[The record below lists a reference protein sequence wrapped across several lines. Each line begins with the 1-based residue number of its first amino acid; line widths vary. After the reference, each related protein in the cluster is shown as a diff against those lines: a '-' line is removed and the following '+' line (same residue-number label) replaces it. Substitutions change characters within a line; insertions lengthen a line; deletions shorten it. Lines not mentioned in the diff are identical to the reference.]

1 MGMNTNCCC
10 RLAEEGRYVLPPL
23 PFDESAMEDVLG
35 VDTLRL
41 HHDRHHKAYV
51 DGANKAADTLKS
63 IAAGELPET
72 MTMAATN
79 DLAFNLSGHLL
90 HSLYWQSLS
99 PEVQALPDG
108 TFAEAVQASFGS
120 WQGLMKMFRTVALGI
135 QGSGWAVL
143 GVDKASGS
151 LRVLGVTKHQDAM
164 LPMFRPLLV
173 CDVWEHAYYLR
184 YQNNR
189 AAYVDAVMQHL
200 NWRGAAERWE
210 RHAQHRCCHEGK

>member
-1 MGMNTNCCC
+1 MKTESCCK
-10 RLAEEGRYVLPPL
+10 LSDGGHYVLPEL
-23 PFDESAMEDVLG
+23 PYEYSALASFIDEE
-35 VDTLRL
+35 TLHL

-51 DGANKAADTLKS
+51 DGANKAADMLKA
-63 IAAGELPET
+63 IAAGEQPET
-72 MTMAATN
+72 LTMAATN
-79 DLAFNLSGHLL
+79 DLAFNLAGHLL

-99 PEVQALPDG
+99 PEEQSLPDCA
-108 TFAEAVQASFGS
+108 FAEAVRASFGS
-120 WQGLMKMFRTVALGI
+120 FDGLKKLFRAVALGM

-143 GVDKASGS
+143 GVDKASGA
-151 LRVLGVTKHQDAM
+151 LRVLGVAKHQDAM

-200 NWRGAAERWE
+200 NWRGAAERW
-210 RHAQHRCCHEGK
+210 ARCTQPRSCRVSS

>member
-1 MGMNTNCCC
+1 MKTECCC
-10 RLAEEGRYVLPPL
+10 KLSDEGRYVLPEL
-23 PFDESAMEDVLG
+23 PFEYSALASFMDEE
-35 VDTLRL
+35 TLHL

-51 DGANKAADTLKS
+51 DGANKAADTLKAIS
-63 IAAGELPET
+63 AGELPET

-79 DLAFNLSGHLL
+79 DLAFNLAGHML
-90 HSLYWQSLS
+90 HSLFWQSLS
-99 PEVQALPDG
+99 PEEQEVPEGA
-108 TFAEAVQASFGS
+108 FAEAVCASFGS
-120 WQGLMKMFRTVALGI
+120 VEGMKKIFRTVALGI

-189 AAYVDAVMQHL
+189 AAYADAVMQHL
-200 NWRGAAERWE
+200 NWRGAAERWA
-210 RHAQHRCCHEGK
+210 RHAHPCCCHDGK

>member
-1 MGMNTNCCC
+1 MKTECCC
-10 RLAEEGRYVLPPL
+10 KLSEAGRYVLPEL
-23 PFDESAMEDVLG
+23 PFEYSALASFIDEE
-35 VDTLRL
+35 TLHL

-51 DGANKAADTLKS
+51 DGANKASDTLKA
-63 IAAGELPET
+63 IAAGEEPET

-79 DLAFNLSGHLL
+79 DLAFNLAGHML

-99 PEVQALPDG
+99 PETQTIPEGD
-108 TFAEAVQASFGS
+108 FAEAVCASFGS
-120 WQGLMKMFRTVALGI
+120 LEGMQKVCRTVALGI

-143 GVDKASGS
+143 GVDKASRS

-200 NWRGAAERWE
+200 NWRGAAERWA
-210 RHAQHRCCHEGK
+210 RHAQPRCCHDGK

>member
-1 MGMNTNCCC
+1 MKTSCCC
-10 RLAEEGRYVLPPL
+10 HLSEEGRYVLPEL
-23 PFDESAMEDVLG
+23 PFEYSALSSFIDEE
-35 VDTLRL
+35 TLHL

-51 DGANKAADTLKS
+51 DGANKAADTLKA

-79 DLAFNLSGHLL
+79 DLAFNLAGHML

-99 PEVQALPDG
+99 PEAQPLPEG
-108 TFAEAVQASFGS
+108 PFAEAVCAAFGS
-120 WQGLMKMFRTVALGI
+120 YEGLKKIFRTVALGI

-143 GVDKASGS
+143 GIDKASGS

-189 AAYVDAVMQHL
+189 AAYADAVMQHL
-200 NWRGAAERWE
+200 NWRGAAERWT
-210 RHAQHRCCHEGK
+210 RHAQPRCCHDGK